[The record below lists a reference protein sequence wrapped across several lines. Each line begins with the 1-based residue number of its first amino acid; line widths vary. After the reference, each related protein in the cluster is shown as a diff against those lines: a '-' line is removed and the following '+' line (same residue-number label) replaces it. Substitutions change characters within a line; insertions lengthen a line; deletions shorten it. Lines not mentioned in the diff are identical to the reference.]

1 MINQL
6 TEVYNKWCENNNL
19 PHVSADEQDK
29 DQLTH
34 EQKLWL
40 DDFIEQW
47 DNQNNIDY
55 FIYKNMKKTRGN
67 NEKI

>member
-1 MINQL
+1 MIDQL
-6 TEVYNKWCENNNL
+6 TEVYNKWCDNNNL

-34 EQKLWL
+34 EQELWL

-47 DNQNNIDY
+47 DNQNNINY
-55 FIYKNMKKTRGN
+55 FIYENMKKNKG
-67 NEKI
+67 E

>member
-1 MINQL
+1 MINKL
-6 TEVYNKWCENNNL
+6 TEVYLKWCNDNL
-19 PHVSADEQDK
+19 LPNVSANEQSK

-55 FIYKNMKKTRGN
+55 FIFTNMKKN
-67 NEKI
+67 KDE

>member
-1 MINQL
+1 MIDQL
-6 TEVYNKWCENNNL
+6 TEVYNKWCDNNNL

-34 EQKLWL
+34 EQELWL
-40 DDFIEQW
+40 NDFIEQW

-55 FIYKNMKKTRGN
+55 FIFTNMKKN
-67 NEKI
+67 KDE

>member
-6 TEVYNKWCENNNL
+6 TEVYTKWCDKNNL

-34 EQKLWL
+34 EQELWL

-47 DNQNNIDY
+47 NNQEDIDH
-55 FIYKNMKKTRGN
+55 FIYTNIKKLKG
-67 NEKI
+67 E

>member
-1 MINQL
+1 MIDQL
-6 TEVYNKWCENNNL
+6 TEVYSKWCDNNNL

-34 EQKLWL
+34 EQELWL

-47 DNQNNIDY
+47 DNQNNINY
-55 FIYKNMKKTRGN
+55 FIYTNMKKNKG
-67 NEKI
+67 E

>member
-1 MINQL
+1 MIDQL
-6 TEVYNKWCENNNL
+6 TEVYNKWCEDNNL
-19 PHVSADEQDK
+19 PRVSADEQDK